1 MQDNTSSSGQP
12 PVSDCGE
19 IIRKAFSLKGLSA
32 DIAKILCSSLANSTI
47 KQYSLPIK
55 KWAQFSKDRH
65 YSIFNPSVSQILKFL
80 YELVK
85 EGASFGTINNA
96 KAEVL
101 LISKSDFSKNALLRR
116 FMNGVYKLKPV
127 SSKYN
132 EIWDISP
139 VLDKLASLF
148 PLENLSL
155 AELSMKLVL
164 LLALATAQRLQTLSL
179 IKLSNIKK
187 SEVGYVISITDLI
200 KTSRPGTK
208 QPVLMLPFFRNKM

>member
-1 MQDNTSSSGQP
+1 M
-12 PVSDCGE
+12 
-19 IIRKAFSLKGLSA
+19 
-32 DIAKILCSSLANSTI
+32 
-47 KQYSLPIK
+47 
-55 KWAQFSKDRH
+55 
-65 YSIFNPSVSQILKFL
+65 SQILDFL

-85 EGASFGTINNA
+85 EGASFCTINNS
-96 KAEVL
+96 KAAAL

-139 VLDKLASLF
+139 VLGKLTSLF

-155 AELSMKLVL
+155 TRLSMKLVL
-164 LLALATAQRLQTLSL
+164 LCALAQRLQTLSL

-208 QPVLMLPFFRNKM
+208 QPVLVFSIF